1 MDPTSTPNPS
11 QYMAENLDFQDF
23 ADSENMV
30 VVLPESGVW
39 NMMGME
45 SFMANRRWYFRA
57 RFGSL

>member
-1 MDPTSTPNPS
+1 MHPES
-11 QYMAENLDFQDF
+11 LDFQDF

-45 SFMANRRWYFRA
+45 FFFMVDQITI
-57 RFGSL
+57 